1 MPKKLLIFI
10 IIVVLALIILG
21 VLYYI
26 GMPDQKIM
34 EKQNEITSMSL
45 IRFPAGTEVTQETE
59 GIEASTFK
67 KGDLIKATGT
77 IKFAE
82 GEEKTVLTSQIF
94 NKGGEKIEEVYTPE
108 VEIKAVNFG
117 SCCIQSP
124 DEIGEYTLKFFL
136 DGKEAKSI
144 NFEVIE

>member
-26 GMPDQKIM
+26 GMPSQESM

-45 IRFPAGTEVTQETE
+45 IRFPAGVEVTQETE

-82 GEEKTVLTSQIF
+82 GKEKTVLTSQIF
-94 NKGGEKIEEVYTPE
+94 NKEGEKIGRELGYEEGWDAAHRP
-108 VEIKAVNFG
+108 
-117 SCCIQSP
+117 SP
-124 DEIGEYTLKFFL
+124 ASATGR
-136 DGKEAKSI
+136 GPRAW
-144 NFEVIE
+144 